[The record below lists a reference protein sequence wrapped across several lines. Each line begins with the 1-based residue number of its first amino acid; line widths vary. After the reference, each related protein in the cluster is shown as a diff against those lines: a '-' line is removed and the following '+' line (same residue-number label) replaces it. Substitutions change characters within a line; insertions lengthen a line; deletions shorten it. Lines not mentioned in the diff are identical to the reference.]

1 MRITPRVLL
10 RAVVLWLV
18 TFAASS
24 SFVTSQPAALAV
36 ASEPGP
42 TASGPSDSAVARLPE
57 RTEPI
62 TPRPEAK
69 LEPTYKIQA
78 GLNSEIYPVFANQAA
93 LQKRDERTWGTISV
107 TVTNSADAPLHNRVA
122 VQVPGWSDQEAQI
135 VELPGG
141 QSRTLLFAPVFL
153 PRLFQNRELAAAAVA
168 VNVTD
173 AAGRTV
179 FSETTPVRLRA
190 ADDMYWGD
198 RFKFAPYIASWIT
211 PHDPEVEM
219 VLSRAK
225 EFAPLR
231 RLPGYEDWKDTPSQ
245 EKSTLTQARAI
256 YRAVQAV
263 GVSYV
268 KSSLT
273 FGGNQNMSERV
284 RLPNESLRGRSAN
297 CIDGVVL
304 YASLFENLGMEPAVV
319 LVPGHAYLGVRTAR
333 NSDQYLYFDTA
344 LTGRADFEA
353 AVTAAERGM
362 GRIAESQISMIRV
375 EEARRAGIFP
385 MPESQYT
392 DGIKVGSNSFRA
404 HKRAGAKNPAPITP

>member
-1 MRITPRVLL
+1 M
-10 RAVVLWLV
+10 
-18 TFAASS
+18 
-24 SFVTSQPAALAV
+24 
-36 ASEPGP
+36 
-42 TASGPSDSAVARLPE
+42 TAHVPE
-57 RTEPI
+57 KTEPI
-62 TPRPEAK
+62 SQRTQPK

-78 GLNSEIYPVFANQAA
+78 GLNNEIYPVFANQAA
-93 LQKRDERTWGTISV
+93 LQKREERTWGTVSV
-107 TVTNSADAPLHNRVA
+107 TVANSTDLPLHNRIA
-122 VQVPGWSDQEAQI
+122 VQVPGWSDQEVQI
-135 VELPGG
+135 VDVAAA
-141 QSRTLLFAPVFL
+141 QSRTVLFAPVFL
-153 PRLFQNRELAAAAVA
+153 PRFFQNRELAAASVT

-179 FSETTPVRLRA
+179 FSETAPVRLRA

-198 RFKFAPYIASWIT
+198 HFKFAPYIASWVT

-231 RLPGYEDWKDTPSQ
+231 RLPGYEEWKDIASQ

-256 YRAVQAV
+256 YRAVQTV

-284 RLPNESLRGRSAN
+284 RMPSESLRGRSAN

-333 NSDQYLYFDTA
+333 DSERYLYFDTA

-353 AVTAAERGM
+353 AVTAAEHGM
-362 GRIAESQISMIRV
+362 GRIPESQISMIRV
-375 EEARRAGIFP
+375 EEARHAGIFP
-385 MPESQYT
+385 MPESQYP
-392 DGIKVGSNSFRA
+392 DGVRLGSNTFRA
-404 HKRAGAKNPAPITP
+404 HKRLGAKSPATALP

>member
-1 MRITPRVLL
+1 M
-10 RAVVLWLV
+10 
-18 TFAASS
+18 
-24 SFVTSQPAALAV
+24 AL

-42 TASGPSDSAVARLPE
+42 SATGTSDSTVARVPE
-57 RTEPI
+57 KTEAVTRTPS
-62 TPRPEAK
+62 K
-69 LEPTYKIQA
+69 LEPRYKIQA
-78 GLNSEIYPVFANQAA
+78 GLNNEIYPVFANQAA
-93 LQKRDERTWGTISV
+93 LQKRDERSWGTVSV
-107 TVTNSADAPLHNRVA
+107 SLTNSTDVPLHNRIT
-122 VQVPGWSDQEAQI
+122 VQIPGWSDQEVQV
-135 VELPGG
+135 VELAAG

-198 RFKFAPYIASWIT
+198 RFKFAPYIASWVT

-231 RLPGYEDWKDTPSQ
+231 RLPGYEDWKDTANQ

-256 YRAVQAV
+256 YRAVQAL
-263 GVSYV
+263 GLSYV

-273 FGGNQNMSERV
+273 FGGNENVSERV
-284 RLPNESLRGRSAN
+284 RMPNESLRGRAAN

-304 YASLFENLGMEPAVV
+304 YASLFENLGMAPAVV

-333 NSDQYLYFDTA
+333 DSDRYLYFDTA

-353 AVTAAERGM
+353 AVTAAEHGM
-362 GRIAESQISMIRV
+362 GRVPESQISMIRV

-392 DGIKVGSNSFRA
+392 DGIRVGNNSFRA
-404 HKRAGAKNPAPITP
+404 HRRSGAKNQAPVLP